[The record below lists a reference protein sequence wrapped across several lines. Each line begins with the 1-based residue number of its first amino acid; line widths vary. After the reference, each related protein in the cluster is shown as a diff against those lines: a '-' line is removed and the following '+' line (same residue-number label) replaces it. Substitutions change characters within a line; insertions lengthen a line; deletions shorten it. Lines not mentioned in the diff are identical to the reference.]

1 MKRILLI
8 IIILNLFTGQ
18 AQDTD
23 LPYESQWS
31 LDKWELSKNKD
42 AIRLVL
48 DLQKAVEN
56 NDYEATRSMV
66 SDSINILTSDGVR
79 IQGIDEFEAN
89 FKSFIENST
98 IMIKPQGWLSFT
110 TPKKNEFVLLWTQ
123 EEIIDSEG
131 NLSYYNAHEGFFVK
145 DGKIRGVNQWHRPRP
160 VPPSYVTRTTKIVN
174 HLAKEFDLNS
184 YLKAYVEDLYLRNF
198 LKTSPLVK
206 KAKDNGEDTRE
217 IWKAHSNS
225 IRSELVETF
234 GSMKANEM
242 LKSVNAY
249 RKEKFNDKF

>member
-1 MKRILLI
+1 M
-8 IIILNLFTGQ
+8 ILNLFTGQ

-89 FKSFIENST
+89 KINNYQ
-98 IMIKPQGWLSFT
+98 MQNIKEYKIYKILINN
-110 TPKKNEFVLLWTQ
+110 NEL
-123 EEIIDSEG
+123 
-131 NLSYYNAHEGFFVK
+131 
-145 DGKIRGVNQWHRPRP
+145 
-160 VPPSYVTRTTKIVN
+160 
-174 HLAKEFDLNS
+174 
-184 YLKAYVEDLYLRNF
+184 
-198 LKTSPLVK
+198 
-206 KAKDNGEDTRE
+206 
-217 IWKAHSNS
+217 
-225 IRSELVETF
+225 
-234 GSMKANEM
+234 
-242 LKSVNAY
+242 
-249 RKEKFNDKF
+249 